1 MKDKFLVGIMLIIF
15 MIFLPYMVTLIVN
28 GGGSGSKSVL
38 DGVSTG
44 RDVLITQSG
53 KNYLVDVEEFVGMC
67 LPALIE
73 WDSDLE
79 LIEAQAV
86 AVRSRIIYLMGSDKV
101 INADAL
107 SYTYFTEQELKELF
121 GSSSYLKAKK
131 IYEQAVYNTLGA
143 VS

>member
-38 DGVSTG
+38 EGVSTG

-101 INADAL
+101 INADDL